1 MPAESR
7 LWPSDDDED
16 GYDEDDGGGDDDDN
30 DGNLTCPYFSTRLPS
45 SQTIPDLG
53 WLTLTKAWAQINKQP
68 KLTKMIYVHRFDHWS
83 FSQNFWKCISGV
95 DYFEHFKVL
104 SIWESM
110 AEKSGRSP

>member
-53 WLTLTKAWAQINKQP
+53 WLTLTKACTQIIKQQ
-68 KLTKMIYVHRFDHWS
+68 T
-83 FSQNFWKCISGV
+83 N
-95 DYFEHFKVL
+95 
-104 SIWESM
+104 
-110 AEKSGRSP
+110 

>member
-53 WLTLTKAWAQINKQP
+53 WLTLTKA
-68 KLTKMIYVHRFDHWS
+68 
-83 FSQNFWKCISGV
+83 
-95 DYFEHFKVL
+95 
-104 SIWESM
+104 
-110 AEKSGRSP
+110 